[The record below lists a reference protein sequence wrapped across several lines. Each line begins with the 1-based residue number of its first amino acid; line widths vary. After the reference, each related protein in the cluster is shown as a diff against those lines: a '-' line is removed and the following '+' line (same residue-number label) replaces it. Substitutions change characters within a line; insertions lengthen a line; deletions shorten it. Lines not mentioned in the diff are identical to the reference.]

1 MFYFIEVHSNLFSRF
16 ALISI
21 VMGFVFNTAFRPV
34 TPSPTPTINTPSSSN
49 GHLWGIFAPQPNRSI
64 LAPSTVNGAKGSN
77 NDLAVN
83 PSLKDMAISVFN
95 PGSTSLSMTS
105 SSSSV
110 VSLSVASSSKG
121 TPDSTIKCQ
130 QCGSGS
136 KLGAADKSRAA
147 TDMALRSTTTTS
159 IAAVPHITPS
169 GSIIASTANEE
180 SETTILLGGAERI
193 PKSTAGTTASGAS
206 GFNFNSV
213 SEMFDATSKALVE
226 AVGNDLAEL
235 VEAADDLML
244 SICEQTNYQW
254 KGKARVIGEQLQN
267 FNEVVMSKHER
278 AKMNA
283 RAFGKKAGE
292 IMREATEP
300 LRTGTGRAQK
310 KAREQMQSL
319 IEGGAEAWKA
329 YERAQEEWEDELS
342 GKESKHG
349 KERRHGKSERRRDKH
364 GKENDRYH
372 DRACLKGTGS
382 RRLLRNRHLKKGGRI
397 CDDL

>member
-1 MFYFIEVHSNLFSRF
+1 M
-16 ALISI
+16 SI
-21 VMGFVFNTAFRPV
+21 VMGFAFNTVFRPV
-34 TPSPTPTINTPSSSN
+34 TPTPTPTTSTPSSSN

-64 LAPSTVNGAKGSN
+64 LAPSSVNGAKGSN
-77 NDLAVN
+77 SDLAVN

-105 SSSSV
+105 SSSSA

-136 KLGAADKSRAA
+136 KLGTADKSRAA
-147 TDMALRSTTTTS
+147 TDMILRSTTATS
-159 IAAVPHITPS
+159 VAAVPHKTITPS
-169 GSIIASTANEE
+169 GSIIASTADQE

-213 SEMFDATSKALVE
+213 SEMFDATTKALVE

-235 VEAADDLML
+235 VEVTDDLML
-244 SICEQTNYQW
+244 TIRDHQW
-254 KGKARVIGEQLQN
+254 KGKARVIGDQLQN

-283 RAFGKKAGE
+283 RAFGKKAGDF
-292 IMREATEP
+292 MREATEP
-300 LRTGTGRAQK
+300 LRAGTGRAQK
-310 KAREQMQSL
+310 KAKEQMQSL

-342 GKESKHG
+342 GKGSQHA

-364 GKENDRYH
+364 GKQNDGHH

-382 RRLLRNRHLKKGGRI
+382 RRLLRNRRLRKGGRI